1 MWRYYLNLLQSYLLC
16 IFKISKLISLLSHKY
31 SYFFSTGNRRK
42 RFNPATNMQI
52 LQQQFIKS
60 IAPNRTK
67 RQSPMREQLC
77 ETKSNYINPQAAL
90 NARGN
95 WMYIV
100 NGVDS
105 ATQLVKTETCA

>member
-1 MWRYYLNLLQSYLLC
+1 ML
-16 IFKISKLISLLSHKY
+16 
-31 SYFFSTGNRRK
+31 FFSSGDRRK
-42 RFNPATNMQI
+42 RFYNPTSNEQI

-60 IAPNRTK
+60 IAPNHRTK

-100 NGVDS
+100 NGIDS

>member
-1 MWRYYLNLLQSYLLC
+1 MHFLSKNTNFIILL
-16 IFKISKLISLLSHKY
+16 HKY
-31 SYFFSTGNRRK
+31 SLSFSTGNRRK
-42 RFNPATNMQI
+42 RFYNPANKTNLQI

-67 RQSPMREQLC
+67 RQSPTREQLC